1 MKPARLALPLAG
13 TLILGM
19 IAGGPLVALD
29 KTGVDAD
36 TKPVKRT
43 VLPAP
48 VKVTSVEGITEYQL
62 ANGLRVLLFPDQ
74 SKPNITVNITYL
86 VGSRMENYGETGM
99 AHLLEHMLFK
109 GTPRHPNIP
118 GELTEHGTR
127 PNGTTSWDRT
137 NYFESMQ
144 ATDENLKWALDLEAD
159 RMINSYVGIQPELAA
174 EKLKTEMTV
183 VRNEYES
190 GENDP
195 GSVLVKRVLSA
206 AFEWHNY
213 GKMTIG
219 CRADIE
225 NVDIHHLSAFFKTY
239 YQPDNAVL
247 LVAGKFDPQKTLSL
261 VNRSF
266 GPIPRPTRVLPRL
279 YTQEPAQDGEHSVVV
294 RRVGDLQLAIAGYH
308 VPAAAHPDFAAV
320 SVLAQVLGDTPS
332 GRVYKGLVETKQAV
346 GASAEPLAMKEPGML
361 LVSVT
366 VPKERSLDEAR
377 DGLLKILEDPANQRY
392 SAEEVARA
400 KTQLLTQVDLALNQ
414 TDRIGM
420 ELSEFIAL
428 GDWRM
433 FFLGRDRVKAVTAED
448 VNRVAKA
455 YLQPSNRT
463 LGLFIP
469 TEAPARADIPQAGA
483 VADMLKGYKGEPAK
497 SEGEAFDTAP
507 QAIDARTQ
515 RFVTAAGLK
524 VALLAK
530 KTRGASVNATLSL
543 HFGDAKGL
551 GGRHPQGEFAAD
563 MLLRGTA
570 RHSRQQLADAFDR
583 LKTNLHVSG
592 NEEGARVNLET
603 TRENLP
609 EVLKLLVEVLRE
621 PAFPAAEFET
631 LRQEQLTAQEAQRS
645 DPQAIAVLA
654 YQRHL
659 SPWPQGHP
667 RYLGSLDETLAELK
681 GVTLEGTKAFHQA
694 FYGASNGEFALVGDF
709 DPREV
714 QEQINSLLGDWKSP
728 AAYTRIDNRY
738 QEVSPLAA
746 TLPAPDKANAFFI
759 AGLNLAIQDSDP
771 SYPGMVLGNFMLGGG
786 FLNSRLATRIRVK
799 EGLSYG
805 VGSQFQA
812 SSQDSF
818 GNWTAY
824 AICAPQNA
832 AKVEA
837 AFQEELRKV
846 LDSGYSEDEIKTAKS
861 GWLQAQQMSRAQD
874 RELASRLATSLFLDR
889 TMAFQAELESK
900 VLALTPQQ
908 IQAALKKNLAP
919 KRLSLIKAGDF
930 KQAPEGK

>member
-1 MKPARLALPLAG
+1 MKPSRLALPLAG
-13 TLILGM
+13 TLILGL
-19 IAGGPLVALD
+19 IAGSPLVALD
-29 KTGVDAD
+29 NAEVDA
-36 TKPVKRT
+36 KPVKKAA
-43 VLPAP
+43 LPAP
-48 VKVTSVEGITEYQL
+48 VKVTSVEGITEYHL

-86 VGSRMENYGETGM
+86 VGSRMESYGETGM

-109 GTPRHPNIP
+109 GTPRHPDIP
-118 GELTEHGTR
+118 KELTEHGTR

-144 ATDENLKWALDLEAD
+144 ATEENLKWALDLEAD
-159 RMINSYVGIQPELAA
+159 RMVNSYVGIQPALAA

-195 GSVLVKRVLSA
+195 GSVLFKRVLSA
-206 AFEWHNY
+206 AFQWHNY

-225 NVDIHHLSAFFKTY
+225 NVDINRLSAFFKTY

-247 LVAGKFDPQKTLSL
+247 LVAGKFDPETTLAL
-261 VNRSF
+261 VNRTF
-266 GPIPRPTRVLPRL
+266 GPIPRPARVLPRI
-279 YTQEPAQDGEHSVVV
+279 YTQEPPQDGEHTVVV
-294 RRVGDLQLAIAGYH
+294 RRVGDMQMAIAGYH
-308 VPAAAHPDFAAV
+308 VPPAAHPDFAAV
-320 SVLAQVLGDTPS
+320 SVLAQVLGDSPS
-332 GRVYKGLVETKQAV
+332 GRAYKGLVETKKAV
-346 GASAEPLAMKEPGML
+346 GVGAEPLAMRDPGML
-361 LVSVT
+361 LVSVA
-366 VPKERSLDEAR
+366 VRKDGSLDEAK
-377 DGLLKILEDPANQRY
+377 DGLLKLLEDPAQQTFTP
-392 SAEEVARA
+392 EEVDRA

-433 FFLGRDRVKAVTAED
+433 FFLSRDRVKAVKAED
-448 VNRVAKA
+448 VARVAKT
-455 YLQPSNRT
+455 YLQANNRT

-469 TEAPARADIPQAGA
+469 TETPARAEIPEAGP
-483 VADMLKGYKGEPAK
+483 VGDMLKGYKGEAAR
-497 SEGEAFDTAP
+497 SEGEVFDTAP

-515 RFVTAAGLK
+515 RFVTPAGLK
-524 VALLAK
+524 VAMVAK
-530 KTRGASVNATLSL
+530 KTRGGSVNATLSL
-543 HFGDAKGL
+543 RFGDAKALEGK
-551 GGRHPQGEFAAD
+551 HPRGEFAAD
-563 MLLRGTA
+563 MLLRGSAHHT
-570 RHSRQQLADAFDR
+570 RQQLADAFDR
-583 LKTNLHVSG
+583 LKATVHITG
-592 NEEGARVNLET
+592 NEEGARIALET

-609 EVLKLLVEVLRE
+609 EVIQLLVEVLRE
-621 PAFPAAEFET
+621 PAFPANEFET
-631 LRQEQLTAQEAQRS
+631 LRQEQLAGQEALRS
-645 DPQAIAVLA
+645 EPQAIASLA

-659 SPWPQGHP
+659 SPWPKGHP
-667 RYLGSLDETLAELK
+667 RYVGTLDEAIADTKA
-681 GVTLEGTKAFHQA
+681 VTVEETKAFHHA
-694 FYGASNGEFALVGDF
+694 FYGAGNGEFALVGDF
-709 DPREV
+709 DPKEV
-714 QEQINSLLGDWKSP
+714 QDLVTRLLGDWKSP
-728 AAYTRIDNRY
+728 SPFTRIANLY
-738 QEVSPLAA
+738 QDTPPLAV
-746 TLPAPDKANAFFI
+746 TLNAPDKANAFFI
-759 AGLNLAIQDSDP
+759 AGLNLAIQDTDP
-771 SYPGMVLGNFMLGGG
+771 AYPGMVLGNFMLGGG